1 MSAIYTVVPMR
12 PLNGRLLV
20 LGMLLT
26 SAVVLAQTAA
36 DRLESSRSFDD
47 VVVDQIHEDA
57 GLWRKTPEPEVENQW
72 RATPAKPMERDSR
85 VTWGY
90 DSAYEELR
98 SRDNERSGTRT
109 SPSYDFGE
117 ERTGSLLRFNF

>member
-1 MSAIYTVVPMR
+1 MR
-12 PLNGRLLV
+12 PLNSRLLA

-36 DRLESSRSFDD
+36 DRLESNRNFDD
-47 VVVDQIHEDA
+47 VLVDQIHEDA
-57 GLWRKTPEPEVENQW
+57 GLWRKTPEPELDGHW
-72 RATPAKPMERDSR
+72 RADSVPSKPMERDSR

-98 SRDNERSGTRT
+98 SRDNERTGSRRT
-109 SPSYDFGE
+109 SPNYDFGE

>member
-1 MSAIYTVVPMR
+1 MR

-117 ERTGSLLRFNF
+117 ERTGSLLRGNF